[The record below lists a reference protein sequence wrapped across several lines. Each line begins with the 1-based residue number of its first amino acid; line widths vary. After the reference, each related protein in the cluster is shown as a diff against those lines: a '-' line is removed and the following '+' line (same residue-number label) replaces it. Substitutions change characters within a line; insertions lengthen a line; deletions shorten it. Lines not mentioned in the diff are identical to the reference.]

1 MNVLI
6 DFSECSD
13 LLNDYEGKAEKFPII
28 HNGERYMLKF
38 DEAFEEDERCP
49 DHAV

>member
-1 MNVLI
+1 MNELI

-28 HNGERYMLKF
+28 HNGERYMLKY